1 MIILWNERMYSIE
14 NFLYAY
20 YSWMFTVNV
29 TDEENDGKYAD
40 TTTSLLNQLHQGA
53 LALEPLQDMK
63 SQTIGNLPD
72 DEDELLAGIMDDF
85 NLSGLPT
92 QVEDLEE
99 CDIFSSGGGM
109 ELDFDS
115 QEGLNGNIHRSI
127 LDNLAGNGNVTYG
140 ISNGLGTVPGE
151 HPYGEHPSRT
161 LFVRN
166 INSNVE
172 ESELHELFEV
182 MMCRCLFSIL
192 HGYLLGYLSFFQG
205 IFSIMVSL

>member
-1 MIILWNERMYSIE
+1 MMDLTFVHLPSLYDGFDICLSFLTGATIKEMQWITLQTSQGLLMVTCLW
-14 NFLYAY
+14 
-20 YSWMFTVNV
+20 
-29 TDEENDGKYAD
+29 
-40 TTTSLLNQLHQGA
+40 
-53 LALEPLQDMK
+53 
-63 SQTIGNLPD
+63 
-72 DEDELLAGIMDDF
+72 
-85 NLSGLPT
+85 
-92 QVEDLEE
+92 
-99 CDIFSSGGGM
+99 
-109 ELDFDS
+109 
-115 QEGLNGNIHRSI
+115 HRSI

-172 ESELHELFEV
+172 DSELRELFEV

>member
-29 TDEENDGKYAD
+29 TDEENDGQYAD
-40 TTTSLLNQLHQGA
+40 TTASLLNQLHQGA

-85 NLSGLPT
+85 DLSGFPT

-99 CDIFSSGGGM
+99 CDIFRSGGGM

-140 ISNGLGTVPGE
+140 ISNGLGTVLGE
-151 HPYGEHPSRT
+151 HPYGET
-161 LFVRN
+161 
-166 INSNVE
+166 
-172 ESELHELFEV
+172 
-182 MMCRCLFSIL
+182 
-192 HGYLLGYLSFFQG
+192 SF
-205 IFSIMVSL
+205 